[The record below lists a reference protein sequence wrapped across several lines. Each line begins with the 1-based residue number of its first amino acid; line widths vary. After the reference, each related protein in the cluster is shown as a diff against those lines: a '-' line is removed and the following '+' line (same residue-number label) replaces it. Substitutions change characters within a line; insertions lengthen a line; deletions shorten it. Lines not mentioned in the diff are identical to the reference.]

1 MRKKTLSCMLAAM
14 MAVSML
20 PATVLADEVAT
31 DSSTETAVETE
42 EEEETPSE
50 DANAESESKDDG
62 EEGKE
67 AGKEE
72 GNDGKDDGEEKET
85 VSVKV
90 TIRAQSGNIYL
101 KGFADQSEVSSDTA
115 ESYGYTD
122 GIDQTKGVSALD
134 AMVEATKEIFGDD
147 FTKETAE
154 KYLKVNEFG
163 YVTILFGEDTSAN
176 GFLVNGGYVNDGM
189 ESPWGGYNGL
199 TVTTTELSNDDVV
212 DFFVYGDQTSW
223 SDSYS
228 YVEVED
234 DMLNG
239 AKYTV
244 TVKGTSVMDGYL
256 YKDGT
261 EFKAAA
267 TPVAGVRLAWVNPA
281 TGDVTPIEG
290 AVTDENGQ
298 AKIKMD
304 SESSKAYLTAVSSDS
319 SFVLLNPTE
328 IELTNKAQVV
338 IKGNN
343 RWATAAKV
351 AAKYYPY
358 GADTAVLVTGTDFPD
373 ALAANAFAGALT
385 QVDEGD
391 GAPILLS
398 RRTDLPDEIKTLLT
412 DTWKGSVKKVY
423 IVGGGFSDQVIKDL
437 EDCGVE
443 FINKTL
449 TRGNNRYETAELI
462 VKKCLAQKLATTD
475 TVILTKGNTPADALS
490 VSSWSFAKHI
500 PVLLV
505 KSDGTMTDE
514 TRKLVSKFENVIVLG
529 KCTAKSEVTK
539 CGIDTSNIIELNG
552 DNRYQTSV
560 KINEYFLNK
569 YGTSD
574 TFTFSLAAGED
585 KNFPD
590 ALVVGIAGS
599 YAPVLLVNE
608 NYKAPFEFVKDQIE
622 SRNLDGVFLIGAVA
636 RDGITKKI
644 TEVTGIKSIVPLED
658 FLDTSVEIPLT

>member
-1 MRKKTLSCMLAAM
+1 MRKKTLSCILAAM

-20 PATVLADEVAT
+20 PATVLADEVT
-31 DSSTETAVETE
+31 VDSSTDTAVEVE
-42 EEEETPSE
+42 QEEETPSE
-50 DANAESESKDDG
+50 DANAESESKDEG
-62 EEGKE
+62 EEDGKE
-67 AGKEE
+67 
-72 GNDGKDDGEEKET
+72 DGKDDGKDDGKEKET

-101 KGFADQSEVSSDTA
+101 KGFADQSEVSSDMA

-154 KYLKVNEFG
+154 NYLKVSEFG
-163 YVTILFGEDTSAN
+163 YVTKLFGEDTTAN
-176 GFLVNGGYVNDGM
+176 GFLVNGGYANDGT
-189 ESPWGGYNGL
+189 ESSWGGYNGL

-223 SDSYS
+223 TDSYS

-244 TVKGTSVMDGYL
+244 TVKGTSVMEGYL

-267 TPVAGVRLAWVNPA
+267 TPVAGVRLAWVNPT

-290 AVTDENGQ
+290 AVTDKNGQ
-298 AKIKMD
+298 ARIRMD
-304 SESSKAYLTAVSSDS
+304 SDSSKAYLTAVSSDS
-319 SFVLLNPTE
+319 SFALLNPTE

-338 IKGNN
+338 IKGDN

-462 VKKCLAQKLATTD
+462 VKKCLAQNLATTD

-490 VSSWSFAKHI
+490 VSSWSFSKHI

-514 TRKLVSKFENVIVLG
+514 TKKLVSKFKNVIRQSKRLR
-529 KCTAKSEVTK
+529 KNQLQ
-539 CGIDTSNIIELNG
+539 GIIQF
-552 DNRYQTSV
+552 Y
-560 KINEYFLNK
+560 
-569 YGTSD
+569 
-574 TFTFSLAAGED
+574 
-585 KNFPD
+585 
-590 ALVVGIAGS
+590 
-599 YAPVLLVNE
+599 
-608 NYKAPFEFVKDQIE
+608 
-622 SRNLDGVFLIGAVA
+622 
-636 RDGITKKI
+636 
-644 TEVTGIKSIVPLED
+644 
-658 FLDTSVEIPLT
+658 

>member
-1 MRKKTLSCMLAAM
+1 MRKKTLSCILAAM

-20 PATVLADEVAT
+20 PATVLADEVT
-31 DSSTETAVETE
+31 VDSSTDTAVEVE
-42 EEEETPSE
+42 QEEETPSE
-50 DANAESESKDDG
+50 DANAESESKDEG
-62 EEGKE
+62 EED
-67 AGKEE
+67 GKEE
-72 GNDGKDDGEEKET
+72 GDDGKADGEEKEN

-101 KGFADQSEVSSDTA
+101 KGFADQSEVSSDMA

-154 KYLKVNEFG
+154 NYLKVSEFG
-163 YVTILFGEDTSAN
+163 YVTKLFGEDTTAN
-176 GFLVNGGYVNDGM
+176 GFLVNGGYANDGT
-189 ESPWGGYNGL
+189 ESSWGGYNGL

-212 DFFVYGDQTSW
+212 DFFTYGDQTSW
-223 SDSYS
+223 TDSYS

-244 TVKGTSVMDGYL
+244 TVKGTSVMAGYL

-267 TPVAGVRLAWVNPA
+267 TPVAGVRLAWVNPT

-304 SESSKAYLTAVSSDS
+304 SDSSKAYLTAVSSDN

-338 IKGNN
+338 IKGDN
-343 RWATAAKV
+343 RWETAAKV

-449 TRGNNRYETAELI
+449 TRGNDRYETAELI
-462 VKKCLAQKLATTD
+462 VKKCLAQNLATTD
-475 TVILTKGNTPADALS
+475 SVILTKAPADALS
-490 VSSWSFAKHI
+490 VSSWSFSKHI

-505 KSDGTMTDE
+505 KGDGTMTDE
-514 TRKLVSKFENVIVLG
+514 TKKLVSKFKNVIVLG
-529 KCTAKSEVTK
+529 KCTTKSEVTK
-539 CGIDTSNIIELNG
+539 CGIDTSNIIELDG
-552 DNRYQTSV
+552 EDRYQTSV
-560 KINEYFLNK
+560 KINEYFLDK

-608 NYKAPFEFVKDQIE
+608 NYEAPFDYVKAQIE